1 MRRVVRR
8 KAVQSRDFGRGGVR
22 ELWDLLT
29 YIIKIKK
36 EHYVVLKN
44 TFHKGELGF
53 WFETS
58 LNDI

>member
-1 MRRVVRR
+1 MPRVVRR
-8 KAVQSRDFGRGGVR
+8 KAVQSQDFGRGGVR

-36 EHYVVLKN
+36 TLYCAKN

-58 LNDI
+58 LSDI

>member
-1 MRRVVRR
+1 MPRVVRR

-36 EHYVVLKN
+36 TLCCAKKYI
-44 TFHKGELGF
+44 
-53 WFETS
+53 S
-58 LNDI
+58 

>member
-1 MRRVVRR
+1 MPRVVRR
-8 KAVQSRDFGRGGVR
+8 KAVQSRDFGRGGVC

-53 WFETS
+53 WFERS

>member
-1 MRRVVRR
+1 MPRVVRR

-36 EHYVVLKN
+36 HYVVLKN